1 MRRSAIVLC
10 SLVLSLFLAGCFTS
24 SERQCLDS
32 VVLEFKDPDS
42 AKVIKNLGK
51 RGMSNVNFFW
61 LRYAAKNSY
70 GAFVSQNMACH
81 KVGEKWIRATE
92 VESDLRQRI
101 FLAKLDWATKI
112 MTESSDAYRAC
123 IAANGRSCGGLLT
136 KKPWP
141 TSVTSENI
149 TTYIES
155 EAKTE
160 ADQLL
165 FDSLD
170 DVPAQF
176 QKPS

>member
-1 MRRSAIVLC
+1 MRRSSIVLC
-10 SLVLSLFLAGCFTS
+10 SLALILFLTGCWPS

-32 VVLEFKDPDS
+32 VVLGFKDPDS

-51 RGMSNVNFFW
+51 RGMSNMNFFW

-70 GAFVSQNMACH
+70 GAYVSQNMACH
-81 KVGEKWIRATE
+81 RVGDKWTRATD

-112 MTESSDAYRAC
+112 LEESNEARRAC
-123 IAANGRSCGGLLT
+123 YAANGRNCGDAGK

-141 TSVTSENI
+141 SSVTPDNI
-149 TTYIES
+149 TAYVET
-155 EAKTE
+155 EANAE

-165 FDSLD
+165 FESLD
-170 DVPAQF
+170 DIPVRF
-176 QKPS
+176 QKPP